1 MAKVMRRII
10 YSEIEGRGPGFAGLA
25 TILGALFFAGL
36 SAAMYI
42 EHAGHYV
49 TGSSN
54 QVVWGIVD
62 VFAMFLIV
70 SASGAL
76 NVAIISSVFH
86 KALYKPLERLSC
98 LLAVALLSGGLMI
111 VALDLGR
118 PDRIIVAIFNRNFT
132 SVFAWNIYLYTGFIA
147 IVVTYLWLQM
157 ERRMNRFV
165 PAAGTVAFLWRIALT
180 TGSGSIYGVLV
191 AREAYDSAIMAPLYI
206 AMSFSFG
213 LAVYNIVLLAA
224 CRGSGREI
232 GDVLLQ
238 RLGRLLGI
246 FVAVVL
252 YGTAVQH
259 LTNLYAAEHGE
270 FERFILRDGGIY
282 TLLFWGGQVFV
293 GGLLPLTLLFAPSRQ
308 GMSPTGRTVA
318 LASTLVIIG
327 AFCQIYV
334 LVIGGQVWPLTLFP
348 GMEVS
353 SSFYD
358 GVVASYT
365 PRLPEI
371 ALGVGGVALAGLIV
385 LFGIKVLRFLP
396 TTLSNSAIDPHSVAA
411 ADRL

>member
-1 MAKVMRRII
+1 MMTRIK
-10 YSEIEGRGPGFAGLA
+10 YSEIEGRGAGFYGVAMLLGALLAAGLA
-25 TILGALFFAGL
+25 AVL
-36 SAAMYI
+36 YI

-49 TGSSN
+49 TGANN
-54 QVVWGIVD
+54 QVVWGVVD

-76 NVAIISSVFH
+76 NVAIISSVFRIP
-86 KALYKPLERLSC
+86 LYKPLERLSC
-98 LLAVALLSGGLMI
+98 VLAVALLMGGLM
-111 VALDLGR
+111 VVVLNLGR
-118 PDRIIVAIFNRNFT
+118 PDRIVVAILNRNFT
-132 SVFAWNIYLYTGFIA
+132 SVFAWNIYLYLGFIA

-165 PAAGTVAFLWRIALT
+165 PLAGTIAFIWRIVLT

-213 LAVYNIVLLAA
+213 LAVYNLVLLAA
-224 CRGSGREI
+224 CAGCGREI
-232 GDVLLQ
+232 GDVLLR

-252 YGTAVQH
+252 YATAVQH
-259 LTNLYAAEHGE
+259 LTNLYAAEHGG

-282 TLLFWGGQVFV
+282 TLLFWGGQVFL
-293 GGLLPLTLLFAPSRQ
+293 GGILPLLLVFASSRQ
-308 GMSPTGRTVA
+308 GRHLSGQMVA

-334 LVIGGQVWPLTLFP
+334 LVIGGQAWPLTLFP

-358 GVVASYT
+358 GVIASYT
-365 PRLPEI
+365 PKWPEI
-371 ALGVGGVALAGLIV
+371 ALGLGGVALAGLVV
-385 LFGIKVLRFLP
+385 LFGIKLLRLLP
-396 TTLSNSAIDPHSVAA
+396 VTLANTAMDQQPVAA
-411 ADRL
+411 TANP